1 MNNGFKMKPRVIFS
15 LPSPPPSFLPFFH
28 LKADIFPVWLFFTFF
43 FFFCYTHVVI
53 ASNSSVLLSNKN
65 QAHGCQPTKWIDGNA
80 LVLCTFVCATPDM
93 SLLEHDQ
100 RGFPSKGVPDR
111 TRVYTS
117 NQTMRI
123 APVHEF
129 SPVSCDWHAQW
140 QKRPSYIWAIQK
152 V

>member
-15 LPSPPPSFLPFFH
+15 LPSPSPPSFLPFFH
-28 LKADIFPVWLFFTFF
+28 LKTDIFPVWLFSLSSSSFA
-43 FFFCYTHVVI
+43 THVVI
-53 ASNSSVLLSNKN
+53 ASNSSVLLSIKN

-80 LVLCTFVCATPDM
+80 LVLCNFVCATPDM
-93 SLLEHDQ
+93 SWLEHDQ

-123 APVHEF
+123 ASVHEF
-129 SPVSCDWHAQW
+129 SSVSCDWHAQW
-140 QKRPSYIWAIQK
+140 QERPSFIWAIQK